1 MARLWTFLRTWGGPV
16 AILIAFFVLI
26 WTVWTYSGSESS
38 APGQAVPGWVNGTLF
53 WSSFGAVIIL
63 IAWFLYCFT
72 GVVTDGKISQIIL
85 FCYFF
90 TLLALLGSVVPFI
103 LFSRVPGL
111 YQFMLESPIG
121 IVIGCIKE
129 PKSDAKDNVKSVP
142 KELKCENDTDQ
153 WVINIGS
160 ARQRPG
166 QENAKE
172 FERVSLTGGLVV
184 PLYFVVLSLMGAAV
198 SMTRRVPEYQR
209 RVVQGGPTPRGAQTA
224 QAQAAQATQAVQ
236 AAQLQVAQAAQAT
249 QAAQAAQAGQGNQ
262 AAQAAQAAQATQAA
276 QVLAAQAAV
285 AAQAAKGPIT
295 PDQAREYLVFQ
306 ILQVI
311 SAPLIAI
318 TAYYLVEPG
327 SRATSVALG
336 FSSGFTSETVL
347 LAIRALIEKLEP
359 KTKTQ
364 TQAG

>member
-16 AILIAFFVLI
+16 AILIAFFVLV
-26 WTVWTYSGSESS
+26 WTVWTYSDSQSS
-38 APGQAVPGWVNGTLF
+38 AAGQAVAGWVKGTLF
-53 WSSFGAVIIL
+53 WSSFAVVVIL

-90 TLLALLGSVVPFI
+90 TLLALLGSVVPFV
-103 LFSRVPGL
+103 LFPRVPGL
-111 YQFMLESPIG
+111 YNLMLESPIG
-121 IVIGCIKE
+121 IVVGCIKE
-129 PKSDAKDNVKSVP
+129 SRSDVKDSVKSVP
-142 KELKCENDTDQ
+142 KELKCENDADQ
-153 WVINIGS
+153 WVVKIG
-160 ARQRPG
+160 PG
-166 QENAKE
+166 QEKAKE
-172 FERVSLTGGLVV
+172 VLPGPERVSLTGGLVV

-209 RVVQGGPTPRGAQTA
+209 RVVQGGST
-224 QAQAAQATQAVQ
+224 TQGSQSAH
-236 AAQLQVAQAAQAT
+236 AAQAAQAT
-249 QAAQAAQAGQGNQ
+249 QAAQAAQLQ
-262 AAQAAQAAQATQAA
+262 AAQPAQPGHGDQATQAAQAAQATQAA
-276 QVLAAQAAV
+276 QVQAAQAAV

-327 SRATSVALG
+327 SRASSVALG
-336 FSSGFTSETVL
+336 FSAGFTSETIL